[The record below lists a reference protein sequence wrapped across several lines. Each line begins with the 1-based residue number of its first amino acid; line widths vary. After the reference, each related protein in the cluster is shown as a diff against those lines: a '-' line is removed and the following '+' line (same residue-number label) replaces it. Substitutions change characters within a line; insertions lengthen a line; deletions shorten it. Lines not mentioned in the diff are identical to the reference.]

1 LAGFLTIFLDTLAGS
16 FTSAGVR
23 LGGRPLRLGGVIG
36 EIAENTN
43 QQEPNVCAFSS
54 LKLLDLNRLDLDLD

>member
-1 LAGFLTIFLDTLAGS
+1 MDTLAGS

-54 LKLLDLNRLDLDLD
+54 LKLLDLNRLD